1 MTWSSRVAA
10 HRAERLC
17 ELTLCA
23 NSVRPLSRVVKCP
36 GKFITV
42 REGVRLMATKFVSR
56 QNVLVIFGAV
66 AIVSLALTIAMFP
79 IALIWTGQPP
89 GNVAITMADAFAAL
103 FSVAFFAAFALAMA
117 EQRPGQ

>member
-56 QNVLVIFGAV
+56 QNVLGFGAV

-79 IALIWTGQPP
+79 VALIWTGQPP